1 MTKIAKKYAVMN
13 RKGGVGKTTTTV
25 TVAFGLAQKLGS
37 NGNVLI
43 VDLDPQGN
51 VASSLRLVPREATM
65 ADLLLGDAD
74 IADCIVPVGERRPNL
89 FVIPADDSLAD
100 AKVDLMADEVANDF
114 KARLGSKRR
123 KSSRPL
129 IKELL
134 EHRLAKADQAFDYIL
149 IDCPPSLDMLAEAVY
164 QFSDAAIVPVKPDY
178 LGTTGTRQHTEEI
191 VRMQS
196 EGIKI
201 SIEWLLPTF
210 FRNREILARQM
221 LESLVRRYGAN
232 RVAVPIPQAASVEQ
246 APAAGGMTILE
257 YDPESP
263 AAKAYDHFIG
273 RIYAKA
279 TV

>member
-51 VASSLRLVPREATM
+51 VAASLRLVPREAAM

-74 IADCIVPVGERRPNL
+74 IADCSVPVGERLPNL

-134 EHRLAKADQAFDYIL
+134 EHRLAKADQAFDYLL
-149 IDCPPSLDMLAEAVY
+149 IDCPPS
-164 QFSDAAIVPVKPDY
+164 
-178 LGTTGTRQHTEEI
+178 
-191 VRMQS
+191 
-196 EGIKI
+196 
-201 SIEWLLPTF
+201 
-210 FRNREILARQM
+210 
-221 LESLVRRYGAN
+221 
-232 RVAVPIPQAASVEQ
+232 
-246 APAAGGMTILE
+246 
-257 YDPESP
+257 
-263 AAKAYDHFIG
+263 
-273 RIYAKA
+273 
-279 TV
+279 